1 MAFTVGFAHEL
12 VFSASNDFLARRM
25 KGIVLAGGLGTRLSP
40 LTKVASKQLLPVY
53 DKPLI
58 YYPLSTLMLA
68 NIREI
73 LVIAASNQIEVF
85 RKLFTEGNEFGIKIS
100 YKIQETP
107 SGIAESMILAEQF
120 LEDSKS
126 ALILG
131 DNLFHGSGLGR
142 RLEAFKDVRG
152 AQIFGYHV
160 QDPSPYGVATIDE
173 KNVVT
178 ALVEKPQ
185 NSQSKI
191 AIPGLYFFD
200 HTASKR
206 ARELK
211 PSARG
216 ELEILDLLKSYLADA
231 ALSLEM
237 LPRGTAWFDS
247 GTFDDLHEAG
257 SYVKLMQERTG
268 ERVGDPLEIA
278 KFRGWIN

>member
-1 MAFTVGFAHEL
+1 
-12 VFSASNDFLARRM
+12 M
-25 KGIVLAGGLGTRLSP
+25 KGIVLAGGVGVRLSP

-73 LVIAASNQIEVF
+73 LVIAAPDQIEIF
-85 RKLFTEGNEFGIKIS
+85 KKLLNEGQEFGLEIS
-100 YKIQETP
+100 YEIQEKP
-107 SGIAESMILAEQF
+107 AGIAESLIIAEAF
-120 LEDSKS
+120 LDGSKS

-142 RLEAFKDVRG
+142 RLETFSNLGG
-152 AQIFGYHV
+152 AQIFGYRV

-173 KNVVT
+173 KNAVIS
-178 ALVEKPQ
+178 LVEKPK
-185 NSQSKI
+185 NSQSKV

-200 HTASKR
+200 QTASSR
-206 ARELK
+206 AKELK

-216 ELEILDLLKSYLADA
+216 ELEILDLLKLYLTDST
-231 ALSLEM
+231 LNLEM

-257 SYVKLMQERTG
+257 TYVKLMQERTG

-278 KFRGWIN
+278 KAQGWID

>member
-1 MAFTVGFAHEL
+1 
-12 VFSASNDFLARRM
+12 M
-25 KGIVLAGGLGTRLSP
+25 KGIVLAGGLGTRLNP

-68 NIREI
+68 NIREVLI
-73 LVIAASNQIEVF
+73 IAAPNQLDRFSE
-85 RKLFTEGNEFGIKIS
+85 LLGNGEDFGLRMS
-100 YKIQETP
+100 YKTQEIP
-107 SGIAESMILAEQF
+107 SGIAESLILGEEF
-120 LEDSKS
+120 LDGSKS

-142 RLEAFKDVRG
+142 RLGAFNKVDG

-160 QDPSPYGVATIDE
+160 QDPSPYGVATINNE
-173 KNVVT
+173 NIVT
-178 ALVEKPQ
+178 ALHEKPK
-185 NSQSKI
+185 NSESKI

-200 HTASKR
+200 ESASRR
-206 ARELK
+206 AKEIK

-216 ELEILDLLKSYLADA
+216 ELEILDLLRSYLSDSS
-231 ALSLEM
+231 LNLEM

-257 SYVKLMQERTG
+257 TYVKLMQERTG

-278 KFRGWIN
+278 KIRGWVN

>member
-1 MAFTVGFAHEL
+1 
-12 VFSASNDFLARRM
+12 M

-68 NIREI
+68 NIRETLI
-73 LVIAASNQIEVF
+73 IAVPNQIERF
-85 RKLFTEGNEFGIKIS
+85 EELLGHGQEFGLKIS
-100 YKIQETP
+100 YKIQEKP
-107 SGIAESMILAEQF
+107 AGIAESLILAEDF
-120 LEDSKS
+120 LAGSKS

-142 RLEAFKDVRG
+142 RLEAFNNVNG

-160 QDPSPYGVATIDE
+160 QDPSPYGVATINQKDE
-173 KNVVT
+173 VT
-178 ALVEKPQ
+178 ALNEKPK
-185 NSQSKI
+185 NSESKI

-200 HTASKR
+200 ETAPFR
-206 ARELK
+206 AKGLK

-216 ELEILDLLKSYLADA
+216 ELEILDLLRSYLSDS
-231 ALSLEM
+231 ALNLEM

-257 SYVKLMQERTG
+257 TYVKLMQERTG

-278 KFRGWIN
+278 KIRGWVN

>member
-1 MAFTVGFAHEL
+1 
-12 VFSASNDFLARRM
+12 M

-53 DKPLI
+53 DKPLV

-68 NIREI
+68 NIKEI
-73 LVIAASNQIEVF
+73 LIIASSDQIERF
-85 RKLFTEGNEFGIKIS
+85 RELLGEGQEFGLEIA
-100 YKIQETP
+100 YKIQEKP
-107 SGIAESMILAEQF
+107 AGIAESLILAEEF
-120 LEDSKS
+120 LGGSKS

-142 RLEAFKDVRG
+142 RLEAFNNVAG

-160 QDPSPYGVATIDE
+160 QDPSPYGVATINE
-173 KNVVT
+173 NGVVT
-178 ALVEKPQ
+178 ALNEKPN
-185 NSQSKI
+185 NSESKI

-200 HTASKR
+200 ESASSR
-206 ARELK
+206 AKGLR
-211 PSARG
+211 PSGRG
-216 ELEILDLLKSYLADA
+216 ELEILDLLRSYLSDA
-231 ALSLEM
+231 SLNLEM

-257 SYVKLMQERTG
+257 TYVKLMQERTG

-278 KFRGWIN
+278 RYREWVN

>member
-1 MAFTVGFAHEL
+1 
-12 VFSASNDFLARRM
+12 M
-25 KGIVLAGGLGTRLSP
+25 KGIVLAGGFGTRLNP

-58 YYPLSTLMLA
+58 YYPLSTLILA
-68 NIREI
+68 NIREVLI
-73 LVIAASNQIEVF
+73 IAAPNQMDRFSE
-85 RKLFTEGNEFGIKIS
+85 LLGNGEDFGLRMS
-100 YKIQETP
+100 YKIQENP
-107 SGIAESMILAEQF
+107 AGIAESLILGEEF
-120 LEDSKS
+120 LDGSKS

-142 RLEAFKDVRG
+142 RLEAFNKVDG

-160 QDPSPYGVATIDE
+160 QDPSPYGVATINNE
-173 KNVVT
+173 NIVT
-178 ALVEKPQ
+178 ALHEKPK
-185 NSQSKI
+185 NSESKI

-200 HTASKR
+200 ESASRR
-206 ARELK
+206 AKEIK

-216 ELEILDLLKSYLADA
+216 ELEILDLLRSYLSDSV
-231 ALSLEM
+231 LNLEM

-257 SYVKLMQERTG
+257 TYVKLMQERTG

-278 KFRGWIN
+278 KIRGWVN

>member
-1 MAFTVGFAHEL
+1 
-12 VFSASNDFLARRM
+12 M
-25 KGIVLAGGLGTRLSP
+25 KGIILAGGLGTRLSP

-73 LVIAASNQIEVF
+73 LIIAVANQTERF
-85 RKLFTEGNEFGIKIS
+85 RDLLGGGEDFGLSIS
-100 YKIQETP
+100 YKIQDRP
-107 SGIAESMILAEQF
+107 AGIAESLILAEEF
-120 LEDSKS
+120 LGGSKS

-142 RLEAFKDVRG
+142 RLEVFNKLDG
-152 AQIFGYHV
+152 SQIFGYHI
-160 QDPSPYGVATIDE
+160 QDPSPYGVATVNSE
-173 KNVVT
+173 NKVT
-178 ALVEKPQ
+178 ALVEKPR
-185 NSQSKI
+185 NSNSKI

-200 HTASKR
+200 QTASSR
-206 ARELK
+206 AKELM
-211 PSARG
+211 PSSRG
-216 ELEILDLLKSYLADA
+216 ELEILDLLKSYLADN
-231 ALSLEM
+231 ALNLEM

-257 SYVKLMQERTG
+257 TYVKLMQERTG

-278 KFRGWIN
+278 KIRGWVN